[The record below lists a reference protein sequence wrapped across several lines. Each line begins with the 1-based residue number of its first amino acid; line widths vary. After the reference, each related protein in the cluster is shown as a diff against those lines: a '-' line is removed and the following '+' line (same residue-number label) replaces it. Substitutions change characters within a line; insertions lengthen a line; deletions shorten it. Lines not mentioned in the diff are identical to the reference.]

1 MSLRLREAISFSELY
16 LFKGVLTHRTFQTNE
31 AMQFEKKK
39 KIWMLGFHQTKGRLL
54 FSPSSMKYICF
65 SSTRLHSNIHFQF
78 E

>member
-39 KIWMLGFHQTKGRLL
+39 NMDVRIPPNQRKTFV
-54 FSPSSMKYICF
+54 FS
-65 SSTRLHSNIHFQF
+65 Q
-78 E
+78 